1 MQYSLLFVLHYD
13 SSSSW
18 IFRKCEQYGKEI
30 AYLAVMFLA
39 LNNHQYYIQSSQT
52 ERPKESL
59 SLFSQSAINIKWPKR
74 RNFFLSLFA
83 LDMYILHFSY
93 TSVHTNVS

>member
-1 MQYSLLFVLHYD
+1 MQSSLLFVLHCD
-13 SSSSW
+13 TSSSW
-18 IFRKCEQYGKEI
+18 IFRKSEQYGKQI

-59 SLFSQSAINIKWPKR
+59 SLFSQSAIKMTKEKD
-74 RNFFLSLFA
+74 FFLSLYLRLTFIF
-83 LDMYILHFSY
+83 YIFSY
-93 TSVHTNVS
+93 ASVHTNVS